1 MLSSSS
7 SASASISTRSLLA
20 AGGGAQCS
28 APQRGLLVVAAAAAE
43 GRKRITKSVAAA
55 AAAAAETEA
64 AAAAAAAAAPA
75 TTVRKRRAATT
86 TKAKK
91 ESAATEAP
99 STPPTSSL
107 PPPPAPYPAVDLRA
121 CLPPDPAPFA
131 AVQRWVLFSDL
142 HVCDRTVDASVAALA
157 AVREEARR
165 DPAART
171 GVAFLGDFWHAR
183 GSLPVRPLNAVL
195 DEMARW
201 KDIPLLMLVG
211 NHDQVTAGGEEH
223 ALEAVAAAAAA
234 AGSPAHVFDRP
245 ALFLGALW
253 LPYRRDPAE
262 LSAAI
267 AEAARAGAG
276 AGVGAGAGAG
286 AGASQEGN
294 HCGPPSVVFAHT
306 DVIGAAANDAYQSG
320 KGLEPGAFPARAW
333 LGHYHKPHVVGGGAE
348 DEVEGV
354 KKGRRKTT
362 KNKNKPS
369 KAVVEYIG
377 SPYQVSRAEAGQQK
391 ALVVLRGLSDSNSLS
406 PDSRHT
412 EPRHDWSEI
421 ARVPLDVGPRHFDLR
436 GLEPEAPEGLRP
448 GDR

>member
-7 SASASISTRSLLA
+7 TSSASTSISGSNIRLLPI
-20 AGGGAQCS
+20 GAQRS
-28 APQRGLLVVAAAAAE
+28 ASQRGLLVVAAAE

-55 AAAAAETEA
+55 TAAAAAETEA
-64 AAAAAAAAAPA
+64 TAAP
-75 TTVRKRRAATT
+75 TVRKRRATTT

-91 ESAATEAP
+91 AEESAATATETATAP
-99 STPPTSSL
+99 STPS
-107 PPPPAPYPAVDLRA
+107 PPVVDLRA
-121 CLPPDPAPFA
+121 CLPADPRPFEQ
-131 AVQRWVLFSDL
+131 VQRWVLFSDL
-142 HVCDRTVDASVAALA
+142 HVCDRTVDASVAALR
-157 AVREEARR
+157 AVRAEARR
-165 DPAART
+165 DPALKT

-201 KDIPLLMLVG
+201 EGIPLLMLVG
-211 NHDQVTAGGEEH
+211 NHDQVSAGGQEH
-223 ALEAVAAAAAA
+223 ALEAVAAAASA
-234 AGSPAHVFDRP
+234 AGAPAHVFDRP

-276 AGVGAGAGAG
+276 A
-286 AGASQEGN
+286 EGKN
-294 HCGPPSVVFAHT
+294 QGPSVVFAHT
-306 DVIGAAANDAYQSG
+306 DVIGAAANEAFQSG

-333 LGHYHKPHVVGGGAE
+333 LGHYHKPHIVGGGGA
-348 DEVEGV
+348 VG
-354 KKGRRKTT
+354 GRKT
-362 KNKNKPS
+362 KKPS
-369 KAVVEYIG
+369 AVVEYIG

-391 ALVVLRGLSDSNSLS
+391 ALVVLRGLSDASPSSSS
-406 PDSRHT
+406 PDAFA
-412 EPRHDWSEI
+412 EPRHDWAEI

-436 GLEPEAPEGLRP
+436 GLEPETPEGLRP